1 MKKMIFED
9 MKTMKKMIDLFEKH
23 NFEYSWY
30 FLNKKY
36 EIHLGDTNVDHVKW
50 ILRELSVQIPFKW
63 GDYYW

>member
-1 MKKMIFED
+1 MKKMIFE
-9 MKTMKKMIDLFEKH
+9 TMDQVKAMMVILEQF

-36 EIHLGDTNVDHVKW
+36 EIHLGPTKWEQVKY
-50 ILRELSVQIPFKW
+50 ILKNIGCTIPFKW